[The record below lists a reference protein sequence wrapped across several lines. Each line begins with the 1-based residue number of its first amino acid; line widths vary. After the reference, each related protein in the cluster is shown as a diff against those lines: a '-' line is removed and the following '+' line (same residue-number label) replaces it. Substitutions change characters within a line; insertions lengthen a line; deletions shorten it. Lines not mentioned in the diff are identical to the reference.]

1 MSLHSLKKFTSYQII
16 VQAYNKEGV
25 GPASNTLV
33 ATTMEDG
40 IPTLL
45 YSISKKK
52 IRLVE
57 NKQKKQHCHS
67 TVKFFPLFLL
77 NF

>member
-40 IPTLL
+40 IPTLFVCDL
-45 YSISKKK
+45 ARRS
-52 IRLVE
+52 
-57 NKQKKQHCHS
+57 
-67 TVKFFPLFLL
+67 
-77 NF
+77 